1 MTVVAPTPVDIGP
14 PPQRV
19 EDQTASTGSRVFAWL
34 ILLSGLTYFIAP
46 LVATGERAFR
56 AIGSTFSFEAFR
68 RILTDPQFLSTFS
81 ASVVNAIATI
91 FVSLLV
97 IVPTA
102 YWVTLKLPRLRSLVE
117 FITLLPFVIPAVVL
131 VFGLIRLYSGP
142 PLLLLRTVG
151 SSRIVLICAYA
162 ALSFPYMYRA
172 VDNGLRAINVR
183 TLTEAAQSLGA
194 SWPTI
199 LWRVIFPN
207 LRVALLSG
215 ALLTFAIVVGELTI
229 ALYLAQFTFPVYMSN
244 LVRNFVAEPAA
255 LTILA
260 FGMTWGAMGIIAYL
274 SRIQPGQWRRKRKNQ
289 AVGES

>member
-1 MTVVAPTPVDIGP
+1 VTVTAPPIETVPI
-14 PPQRV
+14 RV
-19 EDQTASTGSRVFAWL
+19 ETAKASRGSKVFAWL
-34 ILLSGLTYFIAP
+34 IFFGAIFYFFTP
-46 LVATGERAFR
+46 LVATGERAFN
-56 AIGSTFSFEAFR
+56 AIGGAFSLEAFR
-68 RILTDPQFLSTFS
+68 RVLTDPQFITTFT
-81 ASVVNAIATI
+81 ASVINAVATI
-91 FVSLLV
+91 VVSLLI

-102 YWVTLKLPRLRSLVE
+102 YWVTLRLPRLRSVVE

-131 VFGLIRLYSGP
+131 VFGLIRMYSGP

-194 SWPTI
+194 GWATI

-229 ALYLAQFTFPVYMSN
+229 ALYLAQMTFPVYMAN

-255 LTILA
+255 LTVMA
-260 FGMTWGAMGIIAYL
+260 FAMTWIAMGVIAYL
-274 SRIQPGQWRRKRKNQ
+274 SRLQPGTWSRRRRR
-289 AVGES
+289 GS